1 MDVCIDVCKVY
12 DQNVG
17 ILSLDQEK
25 AFDRVDH
32 RFLFSVLKAFGFGE
46 KFIARVSLLYN
57 RASCLVKVGKGLSR
71 PIPVERGIRQGCPI
85 SGQLYSLV
93 IEPLLCFFKKSHEWF

>member
-1 MDVCIDVCKVY
+1 MINLFLIRDIL

-32 RFLFSVLKAFGFGE
+32 RFLFSVLRAFSFGE
-46 KFIARVSLLYN
+46 KFIAWVSLLYN
-57 RASCLVKVGKGLSR
+57 RASCLVKVGKGLS
-71 PIPVERGIRQGCPI
+71 
-85 SGQLYSLV
+85 
-93 IEPLLCFFKKSHEWF
+93 